1 MNSEPAE
8 HAEATERRV
17 KSYNLPTELAE
28 YVERKAGR
36 RGASA
41 YISNL
46 IAADRHRDLVRQ
58 ELAEF
63 GYTGDMEITDEGR
76 ARARRRLN
84 RHAASKAARA
94 QQQAA

>member
-1 MNSEPAE
+1 MNSEPVDAPE
-8 HAEATERRV
+8 TSERRV
-17 KSYNLPTELAE
+17 KSYSLPAELAE

-76 ARARRRLN
+76 ARARRRLD
-84 RHAASKAARA
+84 RHAASRAARSR
-94 QQQAA
+94 QQAA